1 MFSSIA
7 NYSYTTKL
15 FNINNNTNNNSK
27 FCCKMSKRH
36 EENKDI
42 RLVSRV
48 AKIDYS
54 NKTILIPKDANVGI
68 RTLGRIDYLVNHCG
82 WWASFNASGVRP
94 TRTTSED
101 YAETKRE
108 IKRQR
113 KEPKLANKKR

>member
-1 MFSSIA
+1 MA
-7 NYSYTTKL
+7 NSSYTTKL
-15 FNINNNTNNNSK
+15 FKINNNNTNFK
-27 FCCKMSKRH
+27 FCCKMKRH

-94 TRTTSED
+94 IRTTLED

-113 KEPKLANKKR
+113 KEPKLTNKKK